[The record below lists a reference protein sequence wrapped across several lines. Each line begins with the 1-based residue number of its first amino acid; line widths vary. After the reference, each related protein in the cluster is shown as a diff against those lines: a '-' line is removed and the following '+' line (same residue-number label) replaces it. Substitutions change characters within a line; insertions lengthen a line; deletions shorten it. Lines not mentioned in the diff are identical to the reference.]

1 MFLMSFNI
9 VEERRQ
15 IMEDI
20 LFSVITWNFRG
31 PLIRTKFVGSFAFVD
46 AKGRFPDA
54 GEKERMT
61 ISSVWENP
69 LLFGHWDSIT
79 EPNDLGFGGSM
90 NCANDFGFIVFPGVD
105 ECLLLL
111 NHRSI
116 WKKGMFSKL
125 STKMHYS
132 LRNASFS
139 DEAYENRHYV
149 NRYGSVFGKACY
161 VHISCLSR
169 KQWGPIDVRLTDWSE
184 ENLAVFTNTLT
195 ESVFFTP

>member
-1 MFLMSFNI
+1 
-9 VEERRQ
+9 
-15 IMEDI
+15 MEDI

-116 WKKGMFSKL
+116 WKKVCWCLVSYPQKC
-125 STKMHYS
+125 TIVWE
-132 LRNASFS
+132 NASFS
-139 DEAYENRHYV
+139 DEASENRHYV

-195 ESVFFTP
+195 KSVFFTP